1 MRLPARF
8 CKSCVL
14 RFAVLLCS
22 LEREKRVL
30 SETASND
37 ANCQLWQWPSQ
48 SKFNAVHK
56 TRVKLNCKRKF
67 ELFGDPAASMRR
79 TEGRPL
85 AWDLL
90 CTQVL
95 RSSQNMDARLR
106 GAQIHEAVRGAQIA
120 QRANERPPHLGLS
133 TAGRGS
139 GVGWL
144 DGGLGAHPSYASCH
158 KRYTCTW
165 PHANAIPSC
174 SVKASPCYA
183 FSACSRLAQG
193 QTFKLSIPAAHVRR
207 QQQRAHRLRACLWRS
222 SRRWLV
228 PARLVSE
235 ESAQDRFGEGGT
247 HVRDG
252 PLGRGPVVVAE

>member
-1 MRLPARF
+1 MHA
-8 CKSCVL
+8 
-14 RFAVLLCS
+14 S
-22 LEREKRVL
+22 LAIKPKHGRPSSRR
-30 SETASND
+30 SDSRGRTRCADCAACQRTAS
-37 ANCQLWQWPSQ
+37 PPG
-48 SKFNAVHK
+48 FVH
-56 TRVKLNCKRKF
+56 
-67 ELFGDPAASMRR
+67 GM
-79 TEGRPL
+79 EG
-85 AWDLL
+85 
-90 CTQVL
+90 
-95 RSSQNMDARLR
+95 
-106 GAQIHEAVRGAQIA
+106 GA
-120 QRANERPPHLGLS
+120 
-133 TAGRGS
+133 

-174 SVKASPCYA
+174 SVNFSPCYA